1 MLLEGIHTCPSSV
14 RGKYSH
20 SLRNSI
26 KMAYY
31 YHYYSPFEDEE
42 AGAQRVYVACQV
54 IYLVSDGAAS
64 EYI

>member
-1 MLLEGIHTCPSSV
+1 
-14 RGKYSH
+14 
-20 SLRNSI
+20 
-26 KMAYY
+26 MAYYY